1 MFFFLNYFLFIFKL
15 ILILFSFFFRELL
28 TFLVILYA
36 FNFWRGFFLLIY
48 IYRWTLF
55 FKIKII
61 YFQIIFL
68 ICVTLH
74 IFILFYSINLKC
86 VSFSII
92 VWLNKKIILIN
103 KFHEYNRESIL
114 SCKIKYLD
122 LYLSLDFSCFIFTYC
137 LWSFYLFINT
147 HSSQYILLHVCINFF
162 IFT

>member
-1 MFFFLNYFLFIFKL
+1 MTITFWLFCMHLIFEEV
-15 ILILFSFFFRELL
+15 FS
-28 TFLVILYA
+28 YSS
-36 FNFWRGFFLLIY
+36 IY
-48 IYRWTLF
+48 IYIYLYRLTLF

-137 LWSFYLFINT
+137 LWSFHLGINT